1 MNALQLQ
8 SSWSS
13 CEIPGISLGVKVYLG
28 LPSLATH
35 RVASLLARGFL
46 FACVLGV
53 ARLLAAVITV
63 LRGCSRTAVL
73 VMLVHC
79 LECGSLAEGR
89 LLWPRIP
96 RHLLQYAGHCSED
109 PIVCNLD
116 LGAGEEQVIYKICFQ
131 TLFIGKSR
139 QTTTSHPGL
148 VLGEVLDAVV
158 HCFGDCAS
166 RNARRRTRAFYS
178 VFAVI
183 RHVLIVSLKVLLGVF
198 RGGDVLCA
206 RRWCADDTSEAF
218 VRCK

>member
-13 CEIPGISLGVKVYLG
+13 CGKPGISLGIKVYLG

-35 RVASLLARGFL
+35 NVASLLACGL
-46 FACVLGV
+46 LLACVLRV
-53 ARLLAAVITV
+53 ARLLAAVIV
-63 LRGCSRTAVL
+63 GLRSCSRTAVL

-79 LECGSLAEGR
+79 LECGSLAVGR
-89 LLWPRIP
+89 RLWPHIP
-96 RHLLQYAGHCSED
+96 RHLLQYAGHCPED
-109 PIVCNLD
+109 PIVRYPD

-131 TLFIGKSR
+131 ILLIGESR

-166 RNARRRTRAFYS
+166 RNARRRTRAFYN
-178 VFAVI
+178 VFAVV
-183 RHVLIVSLKVLLGVF
+183 RHVLIVSLKILLGVF

-206 RRWCADDTSEAF
+206 RR
-218 VRCK
+218 